1 MSLLNKSSR
10 LSKTIL
16 AIAVLLCVASIFRL
30 YSCSTRNGPQSFL
43 ANSTAYYDEST
54 GTLAL
59 AGLAGVPPMTAGIDD
74 QPVIVRAVMRQD
86 DPLTVE
92 NVRYFFRYTP
102 EARQALLARKDPQ
115 IDRVLLNENHGKE
128 VRLPQAGSPW
138 VPAESAE
145 GQKIMR

>member
-1 MSLLNKSSR
+1 
-10 LSKTIL
+10 
-16 AIAVLLCVASIFRL
+16 
-30 YSCSTRNGPQSFL
+30 
-43 ANSTAYYDEST
+43 
-54 GTLAL
+54 
-59 AGLAGVPPMTAGIDD
+59 MTAGIDD